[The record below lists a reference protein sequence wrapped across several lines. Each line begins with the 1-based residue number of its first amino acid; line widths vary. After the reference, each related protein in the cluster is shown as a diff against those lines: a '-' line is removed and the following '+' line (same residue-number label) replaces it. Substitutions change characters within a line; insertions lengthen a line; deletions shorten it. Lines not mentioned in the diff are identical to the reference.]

1 MSLATEARRLLET
14 LPPDARELL
23 EGSVSFLP
31 RPFLYGATFRATRD
45 ALAASDRLSGAELQ
59 AVQDARVRELVAYAY
74 DRVPYYRRVMD
85 ERGVRPAHIARARDL
100 RLLPMIDRRIL
111 IEHGDELVARDVPA
125 AAREIVA
132 TSGTSGTPLRLW
144 IDRGRSAKE
153 WAFMTGQWARV
164 GYRPGARRA
173 VLRGVHVKGSERGRV
188 HEWHPLL
195 DELVLSTFLLSPATI
210 PRYVELLTRYRPAFL
225 HAYPSSAEM
234 LARLLAELPAARRP
248 RFKALL
254 VGSENLYPTQ
264 REHLE
269 RAFDCPVLAWYGH
282 SEKCLMGAGCDR
294 SNDYHMLPDYGV
306 LELVN
311 DEGQPVGPGES
322 GTIVGT
328 GFLNRVMPFLRYA
341 TDDRGTLAPDS
352 ATLPGDSAAR
362 CVCGRAYPRLTV
374 IEGRWLGERLFG
386 ARGEVFPMTAINSHS
401 DAFQRVARFR
411 VRQERPGEATVLVVP
426 GPEFGPADSA
436 AIVAAYGRSAA
447 GAVRFAVE
455 IVPDLP
461 LSGRGK
467 FMLVEQLIPEPVQQ
481 ALVQGRGEVA

>member
-1 MSLATEARRLLET
+1 MSLATEARLLLER
-14 LPPDARELL
+14 LPPGAREAL
-23 EGSVSFLP
+23 EGTVSFVP
-31 RPFLYGATFRATRD
+31 RPLLYGATFRATWD
-45 ALAASDRLSGAELQ
+45 ALAASDRRSGAELQ
-59 AVQDARVRELVAYAY
+59 AAQDERVRDLVSYAYA
-74 DRVPYYRRVMD
+74 RVPYYRRVMD
-85 ERGVRPAHIARARDL
+85 ERGVRPEHIAHARDL
-100 RLLPMIDRRIL
+100 VLLPTVDRHTL
-111 IEHGDELVARDVPA
+111 IEHGDEMVAGGVPA
-125 AAREIVA
+125 AGRQVVA

-144 IDRGRSAKE
+144 IDRDRSAKE

-164 GYRPGARRA
+164 GYRPGMRRA
-173 VLRGVHVKGSERGRV
+173 VLRGVHIKGAEHGRV

-195 DELVLSTFLLSPATI
+195 DELVLSTFLLSPATL
-210 PRYVELLTRYRPAFL
+210 PRYVELLEHYRPDFL

-234 LARLLAELPAARRP
+234 LARLLGELPPARRP

-254 VGSENLYPTQ
+254 LGSENLYPAQ

-306 LELVN
+306 LELV
-311 DEGQPVGPGES
+311 DDAGQPVDPGET

-352 ATLPGDSAAR
+352 TTFPGVDTAPCA
-362 CVCGRAYPRLTV
+362 CGRAYPRLTM

-386 ARGEVFPMTAINSHS
+386 GRGEVFAMTAINSHS
-401 DAFQRVARFR
+401 DAFQHVARFR

-426 GPEFGPADSA
+426 GPGFGPADSA
-436 AIVAAYGRSAA
+436 AIVAAYGKSAA

-455 IVPDLP
+455 ITPDLP